1 MPGMKPR
8 VNRGSGVES
17 GNGVDDGVFLV
28 RKDERLAER
37 LEPPLG
43 PVHTHHDARED
54 VHRAT
59 LSASALADRDRKE

>member
-1 MPGMKPR
+1 
-8 VNRGSGVES
+8 
-17 GNGVDDGVFLV
+17 V